1 MIREEFYNLYDKI
14 SDALYNFED
23 YHCSYY
29 CSDEIYNGHSLTF
42 DVHGHSDQGEGHDW
56 VEYWVIDDCGR
67 IHAEGDIYE
76 NYEEFLKEWI

>member
-1 MIREEFYNLYDKI
+1 MTQEEFYSLYDKI
-14 SDALYNFED
+14 SGALYNFED

>member
-1 MIREEFYNLYDKI
+1 MTQEELYNLYDKI

-23 YHCSYY
+23 FHCSDY
-29 CSDEIYNGHSLTF
+29 CSDETYYGHSLTF
-42 DVHGHSDQGEGHDW
+42 DVHVHSDQGEGHDW